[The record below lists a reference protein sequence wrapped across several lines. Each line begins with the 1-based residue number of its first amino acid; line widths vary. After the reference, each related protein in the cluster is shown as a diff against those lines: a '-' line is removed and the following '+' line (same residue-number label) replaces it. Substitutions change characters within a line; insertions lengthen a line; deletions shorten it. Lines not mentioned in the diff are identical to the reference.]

1 MSARK
6 RDEGFSRIPSCSP
19 ATQLSS
25 RTSAV
30 TNVRAQIHHV
40 DGHDICRVQVDPS
53 GFPVD
58 ATVIKQKP
66 DGPKE
71 QLTEYYVRRL
81 NGTVALDVV
90 EKQKYIAQRWPATPD
105 TLTDQRLN
113 SLSHS
118 IATPCSAQ
126 KWPRRW

>member
-25 RTSAV
+25 STSAV

-40 DGHDICRVQVDPS
+40 DGHDICRVQVDAS

-58 ATVIKQKP
+58 AKVIKQKP
-66 DGPKE
+66 GGPKE
-71 QLTEYYVRRL
+71 QLTEFYVRKL

-105 TLTDQRLN
+105 T
-113 SLSHS
+113 
-118 IATPCSAQ
+118 P
-126 KWPRRW
+126 